1 MLLGLGCRSLAEGLE
16 FADDDP
22 DDPESC
28 RQTQHDCV
36 QQEVPESVGL
46 VSLHGKPF
54 DSGHYTPC
62 NSCELFVGK
71 FPPGKIFEKKL
82 ITHVIPTKT

>member
-22 DDPESC
+22 DDPEAC
-28 RQTQHDCV
+28 RHTQHDCV

-46 VSLHGKPF
+46 VSLHVKLLLLGVYY
-54 DSGHYTPC
+54 SPC
-62 NSCELFVGK
+62 NSCDCLWENPHRAK
-71 FPPGKIFEKKL
+71 FSKKN
-82 ITHVIPTKT
+82 